1 MKTLGSPA
9 AVAAA
14 IRDEADAEAERIARE
29 GRAAVARLG
38 EEHAGEV
45 VALPEQV
52 ALLTAARRDAH
63 ARLAQED
70 LLDARG
76 ALEIREVWLQ
86 RAVTEGVRLLDEPT
100 LTLDERR
107 AELARL
113 AREGLD
119 RLPGAALEVVVG
131 TADAPLLSAAWAQ
144 EIAPGRTVSLV
155 VSDDIARGGCVV
167 RTADG
172 KVAFDNTRQA
182 RARRFGAAIR
192 TTLGAIYK
200 RAGAS

>member
-14 IRDEADAEAERIARE
+14 VRDEAEAEAERIARE
-29 GRAAVARLG
+29 GRGAVARIG
-38 EEHAGEV
+38 EEYARQI
-45 VALPEQV
+45 VALPVEE
-52 ALLTAARRDAH
+52 ALLSAARRDAR

-76 ALEIREVWLQ
+76 ALEIREVWLR
-86 RAVTEGVRLLDEPT
+86 RAVTEGERLLDEHTPT
-100 LTLDERR
+100 VDDRR
-107 AELARL
+107 AHLARL

-119 RLPGAALEVVVG
+119 RLPGASLEVVV
-131 TADAPLLSAAWAQ
+131 APTDGPFVVDPWAQ
-144 EIAPGRTVSLV
+144 ELAPGRTVGLV
-155 VSDDIARGGCVV
+155 VSDDITRGGCVV

-172 KVAFDNTRQA
+172 KVSFDNTRQA
-182 RARRFGAAIR
+182 RARRFSAAIR

-200 RAGAS
+200 RAGAT